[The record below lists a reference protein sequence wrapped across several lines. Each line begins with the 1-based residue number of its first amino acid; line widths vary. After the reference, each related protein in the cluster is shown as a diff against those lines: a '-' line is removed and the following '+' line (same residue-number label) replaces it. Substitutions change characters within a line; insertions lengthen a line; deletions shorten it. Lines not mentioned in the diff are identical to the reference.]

1 MKKFSLIDGHDSGR
15 LSQEC
20 TVHPTN
26 SQLWKLASRH
36 AGDLRSTWDAERV
49 LKANG
54 FAASAEVAATLKSRA
69 ETVLRGRRE
78 RVTNRIAKRTG
89 KRVSYC
95 PASDRPS
102 PPPLAQRLIQ
112 TREAHAVASAKR
124 CLRYGAAGGTSFQV
138 SVAPALDEVG
148 YRVFKD
154 YNWDTYRGQFKGWR
168 ALEDHHRI
176 AIPHD
181 WLSRVYKRGLA
192 CAGGMFTLS
201 VLTLV
206 PAGDIELF
214 QAKWVEQGRGYS
226 VKVRDGFIAHCG
238 DVVYHADTADKAV
251 AGVRRA
257 LTAAGR
263 GGASRHSPY
272 CITVDEFIQRYAKHG
287 TVDVSLDDAY
297 EAGCCEYGVRSW
309 CQLVGIDYGAGRV
322 PLSRVLEGFRVA
334 PLIEVRRTVVRTLAI
349 RRRRAQA

>member
-1 MKKFSLIDGHDSGR
+1 MKNIIFVASHYSGPLPR
-15 LSQEC
+15 KC
-20 TVHPTN
+20 TRRPTDPE
-26 SQLWKLASRH
+26 LWKLASLH
-36 AGDLRSTWDAERV
+36 AAHVTTVKHAKLVLR
-49 LKANG
+49 ANG
-54 FAASAEVAATLKSRA
+54 FAASKEAVTALQSRMNA
-69 ETVLRGRRE
+69 VVHARFYRFRD
-78 RVTNRIAKRTG
+78 RIAKRTG
-89 KRVSYC
+89 RRVEYH
-95 PASDRPS
+95 PAPDQAFL
-102 PPPLAQRLIQ
+102 PLAQRLVQ
-112 TREAHAVASAKR
+112 KREAHAVASAKR

-176 AIPHD
+176 AVPHD

-201 VLTLV
+201 VLPLV

-214 QAKWVEQGRGYS
+214 QARWVEQGRGYS
-226 VKVRDGFIAHCG
+226 VEVRDGFIARCG
-238 DVVYHADTADKAV
+238 DVVYHADTPDKAV

-257 LTAAGR
+257 LNAAGR

-272 CITVDEFIQRYAKHG
+272 GITVDEFIQRYAKHG
-287 TVDVSLDDAY
+287 AVDVSLDDAY

-309 CQLVGIDYGAGRV
+309 CQLVGIDYEAGRV

-334 PLIEVRRTVVRTLAI
+334 PLIEVRRTVVRTLANH
-349 RRRRAQA
+349 RRRAQA

>member
-1 MKKFSLIDGHDSGR
+1 MKNATFVASDYSGPLPSKCIRRPIDP
-15 LSQEC
+15 E
-20 TVHPTN
+20 
-26 SQLWKLASRH
+26 LWKLASLH
-36 AGDLRSTWDAERV
+36 AAHVTTAKHAKLVLRV
-49 LKANG
+49 NG
-54 FAASAEVAATLKSRA
+54 FAASKEAVAALQSRMKA
-69 ETVLRGRRE
+69 VLRARFYRL
-78 RVTNRIAKRTG
+78 RDRIAKRTG
-89 KRVSYC
+89 KPVDYR
-95 PASDRPS
+95 PAPDQPFL
-102 PPPLAQRLIQ
+102 PPAQRLIQ
-112 TREAHAVASAKR
+112 TREALAVASAKR
-124 CLRYGAAGGTSFQV
+124 CLRHGAAGGSTFQV
-138 SVAPALDEVG
+138 SVAPALDAVG
-148 YRVFKD
+148 YRILEGW
-154 YNWDTYRGQFKGWR
+154 NWDTYGGKFKGWR

-201 VLTLV
+201 VLPLV

-272 CITVDEFIQRYAKHG
+272 RITVDEFIQHYAKHG
-287 TVDVSLDDAY
+287 AVDVSLDDAY
-297 EAGCCEYGVRSW
+297 AAGCCEYGVRSW
-309 CQLVGIDYGAGRV
+309 CQLVGIDYEAGRV

-334 PLIEVRRTVVRTLAI
+334 PLIEVRRTVVRTLAN